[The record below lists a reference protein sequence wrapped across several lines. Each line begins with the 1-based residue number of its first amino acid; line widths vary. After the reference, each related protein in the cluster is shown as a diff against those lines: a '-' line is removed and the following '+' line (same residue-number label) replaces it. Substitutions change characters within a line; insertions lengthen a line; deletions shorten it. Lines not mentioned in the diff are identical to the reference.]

1 MKEFLKKLI
10 VRGSTNNPEAIF
22 KEETGVGSI
31 GISVWK
37 TIFRRLQFRYV
48 YGNIAAC
55 TATNNAFQVGWMP
68 YSTTKTGT
76 DETRAAWP
84 ARKENFSLASSS
96 AAVPIESI
104 EGLKEEKEWKILIKR
119 R

>member
-37 TIFRRLQFRYV
+37 TIFRRHCNSVTF
-48 YGNIAAC
+48 
-55 TATNNAFQVGWMP
+55 T
-68 YSTTKTGT
+68 
-76 DETRAAWP
+76 ET
-84 ARKENFSLASSS
+84 
-96 AAVPIESI
+96 
-104 EGLKEEKEWKILIKR
+104 
-119 R
+119 